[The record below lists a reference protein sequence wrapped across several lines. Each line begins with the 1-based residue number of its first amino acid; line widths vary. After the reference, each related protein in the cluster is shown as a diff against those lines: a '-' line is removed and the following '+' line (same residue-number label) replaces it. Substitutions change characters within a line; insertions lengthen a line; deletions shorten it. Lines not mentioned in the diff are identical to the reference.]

1 MNGQCSST
9 GRFLCPSVSK
19 LSARSEHEVDCSS
32 WTRAH
37 AKGLAI
43 LKGRA
48 GSWMSTGG
56 GECVSGEANAYWGE
70 KMPSGDEPPVI
81 IEWERRPDWR
91 SGSRRIHG
99 TRRHHRNTQAYA
111 IEVAG
116 VSPRRAS
123 LATSMRSGSG
133 RRVQAEV
140 TLVPEVPGTTG
151 SASRCH
157 DDRMQVQDVQSD
169 RWHGNR
175 QGSLTVLSANGRR
188 YGPWTGRTESAQ
200 P

>member
-9 GRFLCPSVSK
+9 GRFLCLSLSK
-19 LSARSEHEVDCSS
+19 LSAHGEHGVDCSS

-43 LKGRA
+43 LEGRA
-48 GSWMSTGG
+48 GELDEYRRRRMRI
-56 GECVSGEANAYWGE
+56 EE

>member
-9 GRFLCPSVSK
+9 GRFLCLSVSK
-19 LSARSEHEVDCSS
+19 LSARSEHDVDCSS

-43 LKGRA
+43 LKRRA
-48 GSWMSTGG
+48 GELDEYWRRRMRIGG
-56 GECVSGEANAYWGE
+56 SECVLGE

>member
-1 MNGQCSST
+1 M
-9 GRFLCPSVSK
+9 LK
-19 LSARSEHEVDCSS
+19 LD
-32 WTRAH
+32 TRARQGARH
-37 AKGLAI
+37 PRGK
-43 LKGRA
+43 
-48 GSWMSTGG
+48 G
-56 GECVSGEANAYWGE
+56 GELDEYRRRRMRIGGSECVLGE

-188 YGPWTGRTESAQ
+188 YGPWTGRTGSAQ